1 MRRTPSKNSHLG
13 TTPESQN
20 CRVVAPSGPLLW
32 SSVCWAMGCSQK
44 PGRAVA
50 RTDPSQSHS
59 PSTRKFRDGW
69 PVGSHT
75 LMPVTLEHEK
85 LETCSHC
92 TMGGRQTSPHLRVDL
107 ERPRRCPRQR
117 VSKILSNSWIH
128 FQSLLCLGLNV
139 NENFRP

>member
-92 TMGGRQTSPHLRVDL
+92 THMHLNLRRKYGSSIAMCKSPSFPHLTFSRL
-107 ERPRRCPRQR
+107 PFLGPEC
-117 VSKILSNSWIH
+117 S
-128 FQSLLCLGLNV
+128 QSHTK
-139 NENFRP
+139 E